1 MLSKILVPV
10 DGSENSFRALEQA
23 IFLAT
28 KIQEAQITVLYI
40 IEALPSLYI
49 YSPKIMEKLRADYE
63 SESLKILERCKE
75 MANKSGVNINT
86 VLLEGDPASKIIG
99 YSDREKFDHIIIGSR
114 GMGKFK
120 EMIIGSVSNKVLH
133 HAKSSVML
141 VR

>member
-28 KIQEAQITVLYI
+28 KIQEAQITALYI
-40 IEALPSLYI
+40 IEDPPSLYI
-49 YSPKIMEKLRADYE
+49 YSPKIMEKLREDYE
-63 SESLKILERCKE
+63 RQYTKILERCKD
-75 MANKSGVNINT
+75 MANKSGINIHT
-86 VLLEGDPASKIIG
+86 VIIEGDPASKIIG
-99 YSDREKFDHIIIGSR
+99 YSEMEKFDIIIMGSR

-120 EMIIGSVSNKVLH
+120 ELILGSVSNKVLH
-133 HAKSSVML
+133 HAKCSVMV

>member
-1 MLSKILVPV
+1 MLSKILVPI
-10 DGSENSFRALEQA
+10 DGSANSFRALEQA

-40 IEALPSLYI
+40 IEDLPSLYI
-49 YSPKIMEKLRADYE
+49 YSRNTIVKLHSVYK
-63 SESLKILERCKE
+63 SESAKILERCKG
-75 MANKSGVNINT
+75 MANQSGININT
-86 VLLEGDPASKIIG
+86 VLEEGDPASKIIG
-99 YSDREKFDHIIIGSR
+99 YSEMKQFDLIMMGSR

-133 HAKSSVML
+133 HAKCSVML

>member
-28 KIQEAQITVLYI
+28 KIQEAQIIVLYI
-40 IEALPSLYI
+40 IEDLPSLYI
-49 YSPKIMEKLRADYE
+49 YSPKIIEKLHADYK
-63 SESLKILERCKE
+63 SEYTKILERCKE
-75 MANKSGVNINT
+75 IAKKSGININT

-99 YSDREKFDHIIIGSR
+99 YSDMEKFDLIIIGSR

-133 HAKSSVML
+133 HAKCSVML

>member
-10 DGSENSFRALEQA
+10 DGSDNSFRALEHA
-23 IFLAT
+23 IFLSI

-40 IEALPSLYI
+40 IEDPPTVYI
-49 YSPKIMEKLRADYE
+49 YSPKIMEKVRADYE
-63 SESLKILERCKE
+63 SAYTKILERSKE
-75 MANKSGVNINT
+75 LASKSGINIHT

-99 YSDREKFDHIIIGSR
+99 YSKIERFDVIIMGSR

-120 EMIIGSVSNKVLH
+120 EMIVGSISNKVIH
-133 HAKSSVML
+133 HAKCSVML

>member
-10 DGSENSFRALEQA
+10 DGSDNSFRALEQA

-40 IEALPSLYI
+40 IEDLPSLYI
-49 YSPKIMEKLRADYE
+49 YSPKTIEKLHADYK
-63 SESLKILERCKE
+63 SESAKILERCKE
-75 MANKSGVNINT
+75 LASKSGINIHT
-86 VLLEGDPASKIIG
+86 VLLEGDPASKIIA
-99 YSDREKFDHIIIGSR
+99 YSEMEGFDIIMMGSR

-120 EMIIGSVSNKVLH
+120 EMIVGSISNKVIH
-133 HAKSSVML
+133 HAKCSVML